1 MKKNGEFKCV
11 YAGPDFFAR
20 KNGQKPDENDAREPE
35 NERKSY
41 PDSFKDEQIEGKN
54 RRNSMRILY
63 AGPELR
69 NKSKFRQGEPLMQAV
84 YACPPMPPVSDEP
97 QMMCVYAGPEMM
109 SGKLRPENLPGQFV
123 PKQEDTVMNELYA
136 GPEMMEAALEVREQ
150 FAFCPNCG
158 AKNNAAANFCSNCG
172 EKLIKARFCLCCG
185 NKLDD
190 SANFCPN
197 CGAKASSGG
206 QEPPKKPILRKGFL
220 ARPKGSR
227 DELV

>member
-35 NERKSY
+35 NDRKSY
-41 PDSFKDEQIEGKN
+41 PDSFKDEQSERKN

-69 NKSKFRQGEPLMQAV
+69 NKNNVPQGEPLMQAV
-84 YACPPMPPVSDEP
+84 YACPPMPPVSDE
-97 QMMCVYAGPEMM
+97 C
-109 SGKLRPENLPGQFV
+109 
-123 PKQEDTVMNELYA
+123 
-136 GPEMMEAALEVREQ
+136 EQ
-150 FAFCPNCG
+150 FAFCPSCG

-172 EKLIKARFCLCCG
+172 EKLMKARFCLCCG

-206 QEPPKKPILRKGFL
+206 QEPPEKPILRKGFL